1 MDKQIETRNGLALR
15 GREWPRDPARGTIV
29 LVHGPGERTARVF
42 ATLFHEILNEPEQA
56 EVLAAVSDGLDTL
69 FVSPTRS
76 PR

>member
-15 GREWPRDPARGTIV
+15 GRESPCDPARGTIV
-29 LVHGPGERTARVF
+29 LVHGLGERTARVF
-42 ATLFHEILNEPEQA
+42 ATPFHVILDEPEPA
-56 EVLAAVSDGLDTL
+56 EVLSAAGDGLDTL